1 MRLNI
6 QKQQTA
12 QMPDIRPLQYINFLA
27 PSSGVEAAAR
37 GAAMAPDLSGL
48 GESIANIVNAN
59 SDEAKEERAINKEL
73 RQADL
78 EQKHEA
84 LADANFSR
92 DLRKEIV
99 ENEVELKKEALK
111 NAKLNNQ
118 KAERG
123 LGVDAMELP
132 TKAESNA
139 IDLEKKK
146 MDLEASKEEAARN
159 KELRSFAE
167 GSGEPKA
174 EMVSP
179 GVYRINKGKY
189 AGMLYDLDT
198 RKFSKPEQE
207 KTIQET
213 VELDDGKYRV
223 TYDSKGNVLNKAKLG
238 ESSKG
243 AAGQTNEGNSSDRDF
258 TKALDAATAK
268 QMVENEANINKR
280 DGALNT
286 LDALLNAGLN
296 TGHVEGRLGRM
307 NLYDSDYRAQREE
320 FEGATKEIA
329 KTFRVT
335 GEGAMSNRDLQLL
348 LETGPSIA
356 KGEQANKNIISRLRA
371 GAQAILERDEYI
383 AEQRQLGVPLT
394 QSKNKFAEYA
404 SAYPIFDRD
413 DKGNVRIL
421 KRPSVSEWESNTTR
435 TNGGASPQAA
445 SGKVAVISPSG
456 KSGFIPAYQLEE
468 ALSKGYKES
477 K

>member
-1 MRLNI
+1 
-6 QKQQTA
+6 
-12 QMPDIRPLQYINFLA
+12 
-27 PSSGVEAAAR
+27 VEAAAK

-73 RQADL
+73 RQTEL
-78 EQKHEA
+78 EQKREA
-84 LADANFSR
+84 LADAKFSR

-99 ENEVELKKEALK
+99 ENEVESKKEAFK
-111 NAKLNNQ
+111 NAKLNTQ
-118 KAERG
+118 KVERG
-123 LGVDAMELP
+123 LSFDAMELA
-132 TKAESNA
+132 TKAESKA
-139 IDLEKKK
+139 IDLKKKK
-146 MDLEASKEEAARN
+146 MELEASEEEAARN

-167 GSGEPKA
+167 GSGEPIG
-174 EMVSP
+174 ELVSP
-179 GVYRINKGKY
+179 GVYRINKGEY
-189 AGMLYDLDT
+189 AGMLYDVVT

-207 KTIQET
+207 KTSQET
-213 VELDDGKYRV
+213 VELNDGKYRV

-243 AAGQTNEGNSSDRDF
+243 AAGQTKEGNSSDRNVF
-258 TKALDAATAK
+258 TEALDRATAN

-280 DGALNT
+280 TGAINT
-286 LDALLNAGLN
+286 LDDLLNAGLT
-296 TGHVEGRLGRM
+296 TGIVEGNLGRM
-307 NLYDSDYRAQREE
+307 NLFDSDYRAKREE
-320 FEGATKEIA
+320 FEGASKEIA

-335 GEGAMSNRDLQLL
+335 GEGAMSDRDLKLL
-348 LETGPSIA
+348 LETGPSIF
-356 KGEQANKNIISRLRA
+356 KSDQANKNIISRLKA

-394 QSKNKFAEYA
+394 QSKKNFEEYA

-421 KRPSVSEWESNTTR
+421 KRPSMSEWESNTTR

-456 KSGFIPAYQLEE
+456 KPGFIPAYQLEE